1 MVGVTH
7 VLHQFR
13 FWCETKPVFRKEVGR
28 KPESLKVTETGS
40 PGFQPPAGAGP
51 VLCPGLGALRL
62 RTALHRVGTPTSL
75 QTLGVWVGKEHS
87 NGASAHCFRALML
100 AHVFNSTLLCCGQ
113 GVKIITQRRVPN
125 ILRHKGGSVTE
136 KVPLELGTDLW
147 RRASSMKERR
157 AMSIAVAKPSCNTY
171 YGSGGILSAFTCEFI
186 QVL

>member
-1 MVGVTH
+1 MPWLRGAQAQNCPAQGGDPH
-7 VLHQFR
+7 FPADLGGM
-13 FWCETKPVFRKEVGR
+13 GR
-28 KPESLKVTETGS
+28 ERAFE
-40 PGFQPPAGAGP
+40 
-51 VLCPGLGALRL
+51 C
-62 RTALHRVGTPTSL
+62 
-75 QTLGVWVGKEHS
+75 
-87 NGASAHCFRALML
+87 ASAHCFRALML